1 MLERH
6 AVNFSRY
13 GEIQK
18 ELKHEI
24 LKIEHISSENVVS
37 QKFWWT
43 TVMGKWDQRFAA
55 KIQWRDPFTPK
66 SNEKKIY
73 K

>member
-24 LKIEHISSENVVS
+24 LKTEHISSENVVS

-43 TVMGKWDQRFAA
+43 TGDG
-55 KIQWRDPFTPK
+55 
-66 SNEKKIY
+66 
-73 K
+73 